1 MKENCSPENREKYLE
16 LDTSFHRSFFCCAQS
31 RFLYHH
37 YANIKAII
45 ETLRHYISR
54 TDEATENSY
63 EDHKKITEFLINN
76 DLESALGQL
85 EAHIVKWSK
94 RCNLYEERIGYPD
107 AI

>member
-1 MKENCSPENREKYLE
+1 MLKV
-16 LDTSFHRSFFCCAQS
+16 DSFT
-31 RFLYHH
+31 
-37 YANIKAII
+37 II
-45 ETLRHYISR
+45 TQISKLFETLRHYISR

-94 RCNLYEERIGYPD
+94 RSNLSANLSEVMR
-107 AI
+107 